1 LGSYFEW
8 LQNLGRQ
15 TWTEEEFNSKLEDK
29 MVHAFNGV
37 YEMAQKYKV
46 NMRTG
51 AYMIAVKRICDAIEE
66 LGFFP

>member
-1 LGSYFEW
+1 
-8 LQNLGRQ
+8 
-15 TWTEEEFNSKLEDK
+15 
-29 MVHAFNGV
+29 
-37 YEMAQKYKV
+37 MAQKYKV